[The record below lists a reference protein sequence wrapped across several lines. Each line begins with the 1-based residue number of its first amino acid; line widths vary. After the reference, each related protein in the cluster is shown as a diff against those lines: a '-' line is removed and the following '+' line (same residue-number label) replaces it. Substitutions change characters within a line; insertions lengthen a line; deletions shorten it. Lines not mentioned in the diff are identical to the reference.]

1 MSSSEEKLSVA
12 DSHEAFNRVRE
23 EEQNRYLFRGGLVTP
38 ESVLSEMRRKGIDS
52 WDQIQ
57 MFDRLNRSGFSRVT
71 QLVATELQ
79 KEIEGSM

>member
-1 MSSSEEKLSVA
+1 MSSSDGNLIVA
-12 DSHEAFNRVRE
+12 DIHEAFNRVKE
-23 EEQNRYLFRGGLVTP
+23 EEKNRYLFRGGRVTP
-38 ESVLSEMRRKGIDS
+38 EAVLSEMRRKGIDS

-79 KEIEGSM
+79 KEIEGST